1 MDTSRTPRPVALI
14 ILDGYGHNPDSA
26 HNAVASAATPVMDT
40 LWENRPHAFV
50 HTDGLHVGLPDGQM
64 GNSEVGHMNIGAGRI
79 VYQNF
84 TRISKA
90 IEDGDLDSNDNL
102 TQPIDEAVAN
112 NRPVHLIGLLSPGG
126 VHSHEGHFIALAEL
140 AARRGAQ
147 RIFIHAFLDGRD
159 MPPQS
164 ALLSIERANARLA
177 ELVGAD
183 NGFVASIIGR
193 FFAMDRDNRW
203 ERVEQAYRL
212 LTDGHAE
219 HYASSAETAL
229 RDAYQRGETDEFVS
243 ASSIPLKDGSKDNAV
258 TLQDGDAAIFLNF
271 RADRARELTRAFAEP
286 DFKGFERRACPTLA
300 GKGLVMMTQYAA
312 DIPAPAAFPP
322 SNLSDTLGEVVAK
335 RGLTQLRIAETE
347 KYPHVTFFFSGGRED
362 AFDGETRT
370 LLPSPQDVRTYDEKP
385 EMSAYE
391 ITDKL
396 VEAIDGGSFDL
407 IICNYANG
415 DMVGH
420 TGDFDAAVK
429 AIETVDICVGRV
441 VDAIERAGG
450 ACLITADHGNAEQMV
465 HPETGAPQTAHTTF
479 VVPLI
484 YVGERAASLKEGRL
498 CDLAP
503 TLLTMMNQSQ
513 PEAMTGKSLIHFQ
526 SDTQP

>member
-14 ILDGYGHNPDSA
+14 ILDGYGHNPESD
-26 HNAVASAATPVMDT
+26 HNAVAAAHKPVMDK
-40 LWENRPHAFV
+40 LWASRPHTFV

-79 VYQNF
+79 VYQDF

-90 IEDGDLDSNDNL
+90 IEDGDLDVNDNL
-102 TQPIDEAVAN
+102 TQPIDEAVAKE
-112 NRPVHLIGLLSPGG
+112 RSVHLIGLLSPGG
-126 VHSHEGHFIALAEL
+126 VHSHEDHFIAMAEL

-164 ALLSIERANARLA
+164 ALASLERANARLA

-193 FFAMDRDNRW
+193 FYAMDRDNRW

-219 HYASSAETAL
+219 YYATSAETAL
-229 RDAYQRGETDEFVS
+229 RDAYQRGETDEFVT
-243 ASSIPLKDGSKDNAV
+243 ASSVPLNDKPI
-258 TLQDGDAAIFLNF
+258 TLEDGDAAIFLNF
-271 RADRARELTRAFAEP
+271 RSDRARELTRVFAEP
-286 DFKGFERRACPTLA
+286 DFTGFERQVCPKLA
-300 GKGLVMMTQYAA
+300 GQGLVMMTQYAA

-322 SNLSDTLGEVVAK
+322 TDLTDTLGEVVAK
-335 RGLTQLRIAETE
+335 RGLKQLRIAETE
-347 KYPHVTFFFSGGRED
+347 KYPHVTFFFSGGNE
-362 AFDGETRT
+362 AEYDGEERI
-370 LLPSPQDVRTYDEKP
+370 LVPSPRDVRTYDEKP
-385 EMSAYE
+385 EMSAFE

-407 IICNYANG
+407 IVCNYANG

-420 TGDFDAAVK
+420 TGDFNAAVK
-429 AIETVDICVGRV
+429 AIETVDTCVGRV
-441 VDAIERAGG
+441 VEAIERAGG

-484 YVGERAASLKEGRL
+484 YVGERAATLEEGKL

-503 TLLTMMNQSQ
+503 TLLTMMNQQ
-513 PEAMTGKSLIHFQ
+513 PPEAMTGKPLIHFK
-526 SDTQP
+526 

>member
-1 MDTSRTPRPVALI
+1 MKTATS
-14 ILDGYGHNPDSA
+14 
-26 HNAVASAATPVMDT
+26 
-40 LWENRPHAFV
+40 
-50 HTDGLHVGLPDGQM
+50 
-64 GNSEVGHMNIGAGRI
+64 
-79 VYQNF
+79 
-84 TRISKA
+84 
-90 IEDGDLDSNDNL
+90 DSNDNL

-164 ALLSIERANARLA
+164 ALHSIERANARLA

-286 DFKGFERRACPTLA
+286 DFKGFERRACPKLA

-322 SNLSDTLGEVVAK
+322 SDLSDTLGEVVAK

-391 ITDKL
+391 ITERL

-503 TLLTMMNQSQ
+503 TLLKMMNQSQ
-513 PEAMTGKSLIHFQ
+513 PVAMTGKPLIHFQ
-526 SDTQP
+526 SDTQQ